1 MDSSDNTNNIEMK
14 RPSWEQHF
22 MSHAVLAAKRSTC
35 LRLQT
40 GTVLV
45 RDHRIIG
52 EGYNGVVSGAQ
63 HCCDYWKKIANNRG
77 SSLEDFLKSEAFS
90 ELHHEWATDNELHGE
105 QNAILYACK
114 RGIKT
119 NNSDLYTVYAPCIHC
134 AKVIVTAG
142 IKRVYYQVPYARD
155 TKAAG
160 LYFLIRNDILV
171 YHVHPNGTIL
181 PKVI

>member
-1 MDSSDNTNNIEMK
+1 MQTG
-14 RPSWEQHF
+14 
-22 MSHAVLAAKRSTC
+22 AVLVK
-35 LRLQT
+35 
-40 GTVLV
+40 
-45 RDHRIIG
+45 DHRIIS

-63 HCCDYWKKIANNRG
+63 HCCDHWERIADKRG
-77 SSLEDFLKSEAFS
+77 SSLENFLNSEAFS
-90 ELHHEWATDNELHGE
+90 ELHHEWSTDNELHGE

-142 IKRVYYQVPYARD
+142 IKRVYYQFRYQRD

-160 LYFLIRNDILV
+160 LWFLKRNDVLV
-171 YHVHPNGTIL
+171 YNVSEFYKPGFIQEHSWL
-181 PKVI
+181 PD